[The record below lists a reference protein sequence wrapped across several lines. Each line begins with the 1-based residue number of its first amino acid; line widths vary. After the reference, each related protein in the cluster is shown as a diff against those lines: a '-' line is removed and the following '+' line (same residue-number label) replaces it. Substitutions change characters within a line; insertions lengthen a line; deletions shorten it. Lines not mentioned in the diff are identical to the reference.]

1 MTPVEGTP
9 LAEAD
14 VRGEVD
20 HLSPVE
26 LAAELRE
33 LVAGLELKAS
43 IFRSNHAS
51 NYLALAGTL
60 PKDKAAILRALDD
73 VLARPEHARFAPEWT
88 RGL

>member
-9 LAEAD
+9 LHDAEM
-14 VRGEVD
+14 RGEVD
-20 HLSPVE
+20 QLDPIE
-26 LAAELRE
+26 LARE
-33 LVAGLELKAS
+33 LHELVTHLDLEGT

-60 PKDKAAILRALDD
+60 PRDRKPILEALERVVADP
-73 VLARPEHARFAPEWT
+73 RGAPFTPAWK